1 MAQHK
6 DNMPRHSDKKLTLLA
21 VFVLFLTVSC
31 LIWTMW
37 AQDSSYQ
44 EEQPVAV
51 VAAADSGS
59 GPRVVGGFVPE
70 KFHGPP
76 AVRWEGN
83 LLSWEF
89 INGLFALIFALE
101 FLIFPVLFW
110 LWFGKEK

>member
-1 MAQHK
+1 M
-6 DNMPRHSDKKLTLLA
+6 
-21 VFVLFLTVSC
+21 
-31 LIWTMW
+31 
-37 AQDSSYQ
+37 
-44 EEQPVAV
+44 

-101 FLIFPVLFW
+101 FLYSSKGTILSEMADNSSINCSLVFFVTGEHVGQFRFL
-110 LWFGKEK
+110 